1 MTRDKAI
8 RNTHPTVAVINAET
22 QAWDSEGNEV
32 TLNEELIS
40 AEMVRLQAEYD
51 SNEYKRKRKEEYP
64 DFIEYLDGIVKGDQ
78 TQIDNYIAACQA
90 IKAKYPKNS

>member
-8 RNTHPTVAVINAET
+8 RKTHPTVAVINAET

-40 AEMVRLQAEYD
+40 AEMERLQAEYNL
-51 SNEYKRKRKEEYP
+51 NEYKRKRKEEYP
-64 DFIEYLDGIVKGDQ
+64 DFIEYLDGIVKND
-78 TQIDNYIAACQA
+78 TEQIQAYITACQA
-90 IKAKYPKNS
+90 VKAKYPKP

>member
-8 RNTHPTVAVINAET
+8 RRTHPTVAVINAET

-40 AEMVRLQAEYD
+40 AEMERLQAEYN

-64 DFIEYLDGIVKGDQ
+64 DFIEYLDGIVKND
-78 TQIDNYIAACQA
+78 TEQIQAYINACQA
-90 IKAKYPKNS
+90 VKAKYPKP

>member
-8 RNTHPTVAVINAET
+8 RKTHPTVAVINAET

-32 TLNEELIS
+32 ILNEELIS
-40 AEMVRLQAEYD
+40 AEMERLQAEYN

-64 DFIEYLDGIVKGDQ
+64 DFIEYLDGIVKND
-78 TQIDNYIAACQA
+78 TEQIQAYITACQA
-90 IKAKYPKNS
+90 VKAKYPKP

>member
-8 RNTHPTVAVINAET
+8 RKTHPTVAVINGET

-40 AEMVRLQAEYD
+40 AEMERLQAEYN

-64 DFIEYLDGIVKGDQ
+64 DFIEYLDGIVKND
-78 TQIDNYIAACQA
+78 TEQIQAYITACQA
-90 IKAKYPKNS
+90 VKAKYPKP

>member
-8 RNTHPTVAVINAET
+8 RKTHPTVAVINAET

-32 TLNEELIS
+32 ILNEELIS
-40 AEMVRLQAEYD
+40 AEMERLQAEYN

-64 DFIEYLDGIVKGDQ
+64 DFIEYLDGIVKNN
-78 TQIDNYIAACQA
+78 TEQIQAYITACQA
-90 IKAKYPKNS
+90 VKAKYPKP

>member
-8 RNTHPTVAVINAET
+8 RKTHPTVAVINAET
-22 QAWDSEGNEV
+22 QAWDSQGNEV

-40 AEMVRLQAEYD
+40 AEMERLQAEYN

-64 DFIEYLDGIVKGDQ
+64 DFIEYLDGIVKNDNE
-78 TQIDNYIAACQA
+78 QIQAYITACQA
-90 IKAKYPKNS
+90 VKAKYPKP

>member
-8 RNTHPTVAVINAET
+8 RKTHPTVAVINAET
-22 QAWDSEGNEV
+22 QAWDSQGNEV

-40 AEMVRLQAEYD
+40 AEMERLQAEYN

-64 DFIEYLDGIVKGDQ
+64 DFIEYLDGIVKND
-78 TQIDNYIAACQA
+78 TEQIQAYITACQA
-90 IKAKYPKNS
+90 VKAKYPKP